1 MKHLA
6 VNSKLAAKVGIVHL
20 EELET
25 LNELGDAIDNAVAK
39 VMRQL
44 LGTSNFQHALQI
56 ASTLNAAVAE
66 AIEKT
71 LASVVVRRYTRLS
84 GQIIKTL
91 PKEYQTMLAGVPV
104 ETLVKEEK
112 GQVQFGFTGGS
123 LSRKRQREPVINT
136 PDEEAKRQALER
148 LVFKPLSLERIA
160 GIIYAGGSQEAFRR
174 ITGLTALADPAQL
187 ASKVI
192 RSTYQGKTRAEIAGE
207 LEPMLRGVRSSARRL
222 ARTEGAR
229 VSNESNMQTFEAM
242 GDLVIGYQ
250 IHAVVDHRSRPWHA
264 QRNGRIYYKQP
275 TQGQDGLDKMPRP
288 PNEPAD
294 PRERPAGEPQ
304 TAGNCR
310 CYLSP
315 VMRPL
320 EKVSPE
326 QEQLFR
332 NAERKVIPDPE
343 TYDQW
348 FAGASTKQQKQAVGA
363 ARFNLVEDL
372 LGRQPEWTDFLNPH
386 TGLLMG
392 INQLRKE
399 SPSARTERKTLAR
412 TTIARQSQAKR
423 RVLSRTFR

>member
-6 VNSKLAAKVGIVHL
+6 VNSRLAAKVGIVHL
-20 EELET
+20 EELEA
-25 LNELGDAIDNAVAK
+25 LDDLGVAIDRAVAK
-39 VMRQL
+39 VVRQL
-44 LGTSNFQHALQI
+44 IGTSSFQHALKV
-56 ASTLNAAVAE
+56 ASALNAAVAE
-66 AIEKT
+66 AIEMT
-71 LASVVVRRYTRLS
+71 LASVVLRRYSRLS
-84 GQIIKTL
+84 RQIIQTL

-104 ETLVKEEK
+104 EAIVREEK
-112 GQVQFGFTGGS
+112 GRVQFGFTGGV
-123 LSRKRQREPVINT
+123 LSRKRTREPVIDA

-148 LVFKPLSLERIA
+148 LVFKPLSIERITN
-160 GIIYAGGSQEAFRR
+160 IIYAGGSQEAFRR

-192 RSTYQGKTRAEIAGE
+192 RSTYQGKTRAEIAEE
-207 LEPMLRGVRSSARRL
+207 LEPVLRGVRSSARRV

-229 VSNESNMQTFEAM
+229 VSNESNLQTFEAM

-264 QRNGRIYYKQP
+264 QRNGRIYYKHP

-304 TAGNCR
+304 TAANCR

-320 EKVSPE
+320 EKVAPE
-326 QEQLFR
+326 QERLFR

-348 FAGASTKQQKQAVGA
+348 FSAASTKQKKQAVGV
-363 ARFNLVEDL
+363 ARFNLVEEL
-372 LGRQPEWTDFLNPH
+372 LGRQPEWTDFLDPH
-386 TGLLMG
+386 TGLLMSV
-392 INQLRKE
+392 NHLRKE
-399 SPSARTERKTLAR
+399 TPAMRAARKNIAR